1 MATKIFSLGFAAEQT
16 LNDFK
21 QKHIADQEIDEFNK
35 SSVWLTRLFRKFFES
50 SPLSTFAVQSAWISD
65 PHVILEL

>member
-21 QKHIADQEIDEFNK
+21 QKHIADQEIDEFSK
-35 SSVWLTRLFRKFFES
+35 SSVWLTR
-50 SPLSTFAVQSAWISD
+50 
-65 PHVILEL
+65 